1 MRPALRF
8 AFLLPLLLLTACGDD
23 GAKGKVVLR
32 VSNWG
37 GAGDD
42 SEYDRMVQDFYKE
55 FERENPGV
63 ELRIEGIPGEYVP
76 KMMLNFVAG
85 TEPDVMTVDA
95 SSAAIFVNN
104 GVLADLTPIIAKDPE
119 FKLTDFF
126 PNVVDIG
133 RRGEKVYMIPGD
145 FTPMVLYYNK
155 DLFDAAHVPYPKPG
169 WTFDDFLSTA
179 KALTKPET
187 KQYGFVFANWMP
199 GWVMWLWNNGG
210 EVLSPDGK
218 RAQGYFDGPKNVETV
233 GFLRD
238 LINLHRVSP
247 SLSAIAAQGVDPFAN
262 GDAAMAVSGHWGIVG
277 YKTPPKDTSG
287 KPKIDWTRL
296 GVAEMPTNTGKS
308 QTVMYEGGYGITSRC
323 KNKDLAWQ
331 FIKKWT
337 GYKLQRQ
344 YNQSGIAVS
353 ARKDVA
359 TERATDPIEKEFLRI
374 VPTAR
379 PPAGATVEG
388 YEIVEKYG
396 LNALDSILKN
406 GKDVQSAL
414 TEAAQRIDTEFA
426 KRG

>member
-1 MRPALRF
+1 MRRRLRF
-8 AFLLPLLLLTACGDD
+8 ACLIPLLLLAACGPTE
-23 GAKGKVVLR
+23 KGGKTVLR

-42 SEYDRMVQDFYKE
+42 SEYDRLVQEFYKE

-85 TEPDVMTVDA
+85 SEPDVMTVDA

-104 GVLADLTPIIAKDPE
+104 GVLSDLTPLIEQDPE
-119 FKLTDFF
+119 FKLTDYF

-133 RRGEKVYMIPGD
+133 RRGDKVYMIPGD
-145 FTPMVLYYNK
+145 FTPMVMYYNK
-155 DLFDAAHVPYPKPG
+155 DLFDAAKVPYPKPG
-169 WTFDDFLSTA
+169 WSFDDFLQTS
-179 KALTKPET
+179 KALTRDGRH
-187 KQYGFVFANWMP
+187 GFVFANWMP

-210 EVLSPDGK
+210 EALSPDGK
-218 RAQGYFDGPKNVETV
+218 RAKGFFDGPKNVETV
-233 GFLRD
+233 TFLRD
-238 LINLHRVSP
+238 LINKHRVSP

-262 GDAAMAVSGHWGIVG
+262 GDAAMAVSGHWGMVG
-277 YKTPPKDTSG
+277 YKNAPKDKNG
-287 KPKIDWTRL
+287 KPKIDWRRL
-296 GVAEMPTNTGKS
+296 GVVEMPTQVGKS
-308 QTVMYEGGYGITSRC
+308 QTVMYEAGFGITSRC
-323 KNKDLAWQ
+323 KNKDLAWK

-337 GYKLQRQ
+337 GYGLQSR
-344 YNQSGIAVS
+344 YNASGIAVC

-359 TERATDPIEKEFLRI
+359 NERATDPIEKEFLRI

-396 LNALDSILKN
+396 LNALDAILKN
-406 GKDVQSAL
+406 GKDVQTAL
-414 TEAAQRIDTEFA
+414 TEAAERIDTEFA